1 MCETDIAI
9 EVIEQ
14 YINEHLLAP
23 YATWDKYE
31 FKKRS
36 YERWAAYE
44 ICEKIMDSPLEDP
57 SSVIETFMLKAQYYA
72 DICELRSDS
81 IFTLNRGF
89 IFKCAA
95 NIAEELLSLFV

>member
-9 EVIEQ
+9 GVIEQ

-57 SSVIETFMLKAQYYA
+57 SSVIETFMLGAQYYA

-95 NIAEELLSLFV
+95 STAEKLLSLFV

>member
-9 EVIEQ
+9 GVIEQ

-23 YATWDKYE
+23 YSTLDKYE

-57 SSVIETFMLKAQYYA
+57 SS
-72 DICELRSDS
+72 DS

-89 IFKCAA
+89 IFQCAA

>member
-9 EVIEQ
+9 GVIEQ

-23 YATWDKYE
+23 CATWDKYE

-57 SSVIETFMLKAQYYA
+57 SSIIETFMLEAQYYA

-81 IFTLNRGF
+81 IFTLNRSF
-89 IFKCAA
+89 IFQCAA